1 VKLIR
6 TLKDVLG
13 IGPGGTTDTR
23 GGKDKDATELAVQRT
38 DLALER
44 TYMAA
49 ERTLMGWIRTSLSM
63 ISFGFTIGK
72 LGEALDSP
80 SVKMMFGNMTG
91 VESVAYALVVLG
103 TVSLVISAVQNRIEV
118 LKLFHMGLRHKVSL
132 AFVMAVLLSLL
143 GVFAFTALVA
153 KL

>member
-1 VKLIR
+1 VNVLR
-6 TLKDVLG
+6 TIKDVFG
-13 IGPGGTTDTR
+13 IGLGGPTETR

-38 DLALER
+38 DLAMER

-72 LGEALDSP
+72 LGEALGSP
-80 SVKMMFGNMTG
+80 SVKMMFGHTRG
-91 VESVAYALVVLG
+91 IESVAYFLVVLG
-103 TVSLVISAVQNRIEV
+103 TLSLVVSAVQNRIEV
-118 LKLFHMGLRHKVSL
+118 IKLFRMGLNRRPSL
-132 AFVMAVLLSLL
+132 AFVISVFLSFF
-143 GVFAFTALVA
+143 GTFAFTALVI

>member
-63 ISFGFTIGK
+63 IGFTIGK